1 MVHSTL
7 GPCINRLDLSSSC
20 LDKNHPPRRL
30 SDRWIFMLRPYR
42 RRNWLGKQQFGLR
55 IIGFVKDSGWILYF
69 YSYNKTAIIVYRVI
83 DWKVSV
89 NDTQKMKNDW
99 GKNWRRDRIFWLKNW
114 IDIEKFLWYLELRGY
129 FNKNF
134 HRDEV
139 PKKKWQ
145 YETNQRWIA
154 SGMDTGIPK
163 FSKNFESI
171 AVCIPQEFD
180 ENLIRR
186 KGWRW
191 SMWTLH

>member
-114 IDIEKFLWYLELRGY
+114 IDIEKFLWYLELCGY
-129 FNKNF
+129 
-134 HRDEV
+134 R
-139 PKKKWQ
+139 
-145 YETNQRWIA
+145 
-154 SGMDTGIPK
+154 
-163 FSKNFESI
+163 
-171 AVCIPQEFD
+171 
-180 ENLIRR
+180 NLIKIFIGMRIQKR
-186 KGWRW
+186 NGNTRQIKDGSHLEWILEFQNFPKISNR
-191 SMWTLH
+191 SPFVFHKNSTRI